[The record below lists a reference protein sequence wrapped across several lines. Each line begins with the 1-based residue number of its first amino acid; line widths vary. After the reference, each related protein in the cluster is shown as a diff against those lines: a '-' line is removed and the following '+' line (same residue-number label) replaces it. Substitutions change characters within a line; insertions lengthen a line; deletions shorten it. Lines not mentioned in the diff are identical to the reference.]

1 MSTDW
6 DLIRKMMS
14 SAIDS
19 CERFEGLGITEND
32 REKTGVNNGA
42 TVSIFDV
49 LTSAWTYPET
59 LRYQII
65 RQRNQ
70 TGNDQPYV
78 PETARVLTNVAQAC
92 AELIGAG
99 KTPLSER
106 ACHGLVQWY
115 GESAVPL
122 VEDIMKK

>member
-6 DLIRKMMS
+6 DLVRKMMS

-19 CERFEGLGITEND
+19 CERLEHLGVTEND
-32 REKTGVNNGA
+32 RGRTGLNNGA

-49 LTSAWTYPET
+49 LTSAWIYPET
-59 LRYQII
+59 LRYKII

-99 KTPLSER
+99 KSPLSEP
-106 ACHGLVQWY
+106 ACQGLVQWY
-115 GESAVPL
+115 EESAVPL